1 LRQYTWLARSK
12 PILLLLTA
20 WGLSYAGDLAAFT
33 AASVYAYH
41 VGGAG
46 LVAVLGLL
54 KALPGA
60 LLVPLVTSGSDRVRR
75 ERLLIATVVPRA
87 LLLGV
92 AAAAMT
98 GAGQGV
104 LVVVLVGV
112 EGGVAS
118 AFRQVQA
125 ALLPWLARTPDE
137 LTSANSAASVLQSA
151 AMVGGPAIA
160 AWLLAIATAQA
171 AMLVACGFVAVA
183 AVLLVGVRPLSSQAP
198 VRASGRLRQLKL
210 DMVAGFDA
218 GVRQRD
224 AVALFVPA
232 AGQTFARGVINVLT
246 VVIALQ
252 LFSLGS
258 AAVGWLAA
266 VLGVGGLLV
275 GPLAVILVRGKRVA
289 RSFAAGVAGWGLPM
303 ILLAF
308 AHASYWPYLMF
319 GVIGVANVFDDVGVY
334 SSLQQVIPP
343 RLMGRA
349 LGVRRGLLL
358 LSMGLGS
365 AVTPL
370 LIHAW
375 GGRGTLIATG
385 LLVVVLAAAFLPRL
399 TAIDGRIS
407 APGPDLALLR
417 QVSFFRPLPFA
428 TVEHL
433 ASELQ
438 SATYQPGDVIIR
450 EGEPGERFYI
460 IAEGRARASRD
471 GDQLREMGAGE
482 SFGEIALLRRI
493 PRTATVTAVSR
504 LEVRTLAREEFLAA
518 VTGSPESVESAEEV
532 VSTRLQSG

>member
-1 LRQYTWLARSK
+1 MRQYTWLVRSK

-33 AASVYAYH
+33 AASVYAYRA
-41 VGGAG
+41 GGAG

-60 LLVPLVTSGSDRVRR
+60 FLVPLVTSGSDRTRR
-75 ERLLIATVVPRA
+75 ERLLIATVVPRV

-98 GAGQGV
+98 GGGQGL

-118 AFRQVQA
+118 AFRQIQA

-160 AWLLAIATAQA
+160 AGLLAAGMVQA
-171 AMLVACGFVAVA
+171 AMLVSCGLVAVA
-183 AVLLVGVRPLSSQAP
+183 AVLLAGVRPLSSEAP
-198 VRASGRLRQLKL
+198 VRAAGRLKQLKL
-210 DMVAGFDA
+210 DMAAGFNA

-224 AVALFVPA
+224 AAALFVPA
-232 AGQTFARGVINVLT
+232 AAQTFGRGVLNVLT
-246 VVIALQ
+246 VVIALE
-252 LFSLGS
+252 LFDLGS
-258 AAVGWLAA
+258 AAVGWLTAL
-266 VLGVGGLLV
+266 LGVGGLLV
-275 GPLAVILVRGKRVA
+275 GPLAVLVVRGKRVA
-289 RSFAAGVAGWGLPM
+289 RSFAAGVAGWGVPM
-303 ILLAF
+303 ILLGF
-308 AHASYWPYLMF
+308 AHGAYWPYLMF

-365 AVTPL
+365 AVTPW
-370 LIHAW
+370 LIDAW
-375 GGRGTLIATG
+375 GARGTLIATG
-385 LLVVVLAAAFLPRL
+385 LLLVALAAAFLPRL
-399 TAIDGRIS
+399 TAIDGKIS
-407 APGPDLALLR
+407 APGPDLTLLR
-417 QVSFFRPLPFA
+417 QVSFFHPLPFA
-428 TVEHL
+428 IVEHL
-433 ASELQ
+433 TSELQ

-450 EGEPGERFYI
+450 DGEPGERFYI
-460 IAEGRARASRD
+460 IAEGRARAAKD
-471 GDQLREMGAGE
+471 GMQLREMGSGE

-493 PRTATVTAVSR
+493 PRTATVTALSR
-504 LEVRTLAREEFLAA
+504 LEARTLAREEFLAA
-518 VTGSPESVESAEEV
+518 VTGNPESVERAEAV
-532 VSTRLQSG
+532 VSTRLQAD

>member
-33 AASVYAYH
+33 AASVYAYRA
-41 VGGAG
+41 GGAG

-60 LLVPLVTSGSDRVRR
+60 FLVPLVTSGSDRTRR
-75 ERLLIATVVPRA
+75 ERLLIATVVPRV

-98 GAGQGV
+98 GGGQGL

-118 AFRQVQA
+118 AFRQIQA

-160 AWLLAIATAQA
+160 AALLAAGAVQA
-171 AMLVACGFVAVA
+171 AMLVSCGLVAVA
-183 AVLLVGVRPLSSQAP
+183 AVLLAGVRPLSSEAP
-198 VRASGRLRQLKL
+198 VRAAGRLKQLKL
-210 DMVAGFDA
+210 DMAAGFNA

-224 AVALFVPA
+224 AAALFVPA
-232 AGQTFARGVINVLT
+232 AAQTFGRGVLNVLT
-246 VVIALQ
+246 VVIALE
-252 LFSLGS
+252 LFDLGS
-258 AAVGWLAA
+258 AAVGWLTAL
-266 VLGVGGLLV
+266 LGVGGLLV
-275 GPLAVILVRGKRVA
+275 GPLAVLVVRGKRVA
-289 RSFAAGVAGWGLPM
+289 RSFAAGVAGWGVPM
-303 ILLAF
+303 ILLGF
-308 AHASYWPYLMF
+308 AHGAYWPYLMF

-365 AVTPL
+365 AVTPW
-370 LIHAW
+370 LIDAW
-375 GGRGTLIATG
+375 GARGTLIATG
-385 LLVVVLAAAFLPRL
+385 LLLVALAAAFLPRL
-399 TAIDGRIS
+399 TAIDGKIS
-407 APGPDLALLR
+407 APGPDLTLLR
-417 QVSFFRPLPFA
+417 QVSFFHPLPFA
-428 TVEHL
+428 IVEHL
-433 ASELQ
+433 TSELQ

-450 EGEPGERFYI
+450 DGEPGERFYI
-460 IAEGRARASRD
+460 IAEGRARAAKD
-471 GDQLREMGAGE
+471 GMQLREMGSGE

-493 PRTATVTAVSR
+493 PRTATVTALSR
-504 LEVRTLAREEFLAA
+504 LEARTLAREEFLAA
-518 VTGSPESVESAEEV
+518 VTGNPESVERAEAV
-532 VSTRLQSG
+532 VSTRLQAD

>member
-1 LRQYTWLARSK
+1 MRQYTWLARSK

-20 WGLSYAGDLAAFT
+20 WGLSYAGDLVAFT
-33 AASVYAYH
+33 AASVYAYRA
-41 VGGAG
+41 GGAG

-60 LLVPLVTSGSDRVRR
+60 FLVPLVTSGSDRTRR
-75 ERLLIATVVPRA
+75 ERLLIATVVPRV

-98 GAGQGV
+98 GGGQGL

-118 AFRQVQA
+118 AFRQIQA

-160 AWLLAIATAQA
+160 AGLLAAGMVQA
-171 AMLVACGFVAVA
+171 AMLVSCGLVAVA
-183 AVLLVGVRPLSSQAP
+183 AVLLAGVRPLSSEAP
-198 VRASGRLRQLKL
+198 VRAAGRLKQLKL
-210 DMVAGFDA
+210 DMAAGFNA

-224 AVALFVPA
+224 AAALFVPA
-232 AGQTFARGVINVLT
+232 AAQTFGRGVLNVLT
-246 VVIALQ
+246 VVIALE
-252 LFSLGS
+252 LFDLGS
-258 AAVGWLAA
+258 AAVGWLTAL
-266 VLGVGGLLV
+266 LGVGGLLV
-275 GPLAVILVRGKRVA
+275 GPLAVLVVRGKRVA
-289 RSFAAGVAGWGLPM
+289 RSFAAGVAGWGVPM
-303 ILLAF
+303 ILLGF
-308 AHASYWPYLMF
+308 AHGAYWPYLMF

-365 AVTPL
+365 AVTPW
-370 LIHAW
+370 LIDAW
-375 GGRGTLIATG
+375 GARGTLIATG
-385 LLVVVLAAAFLPRL
+385 LLLVALAAAFLPRL
-399 TAIDGRIS
+399 TAIDGKIS
-407 APGPDLALLR
+407 APGPDLTLLR
-417 QVSFFRPLPFA
+417 QVSFFHPLPFA
-428 TVEHL
+428 IVEHL
-433 ASELQ
+433 TSELQ

-450 EGEPGERFYI
+450 DGEPGERFYI
-460 IAEGRARASRD
+460 IAEGRARAAKD
-471 GDQLREMGAGE
+471 GMQLREMGSGE

-493 PRTATVTAVSR
+493 PRTATVTALSR
-504 LEVRTLAREEFLAA
+504 LEARTLAREEFLAA
-518 VTGSPESVESAEEV
+518 VTGNPESVERAEAV
-532 VSTRLQSG
+532 VSTRLQAD